1 MTAALRRL
9 SAQDSLDAIEQ
20 ALKDDGG
27 VIVEDLLTSDVI
39 ECIKAEVADARG
51 RANPGMKHLNP
62 AVQFFYGD
70 KTRHVNGMA
79 AQSRTFATEVMI
91 HPLVLALCDRILLP
105 SCARYQLNL
114 GHLIDRGPGAQA
126 QLLHRDEVVWV
137 HLPQPHAEIQIASMI
152 ALEDFRVQ
160 NGATR
165 PVPGSHRWPRQ
176 RRPEEHEIAD
186 AVMPA
191 GSAVIYLGSAIHG
204 AGTNS
209 TRSEWRPACT
219 SRMCSAG
226 CVPRRTTTSR
236 SRPRSRERCRA
247 QRKKCWATPCT
258 TRSRVRAGISG
269 WWVCAIRWS
278 YCARESSERRGSR
291 APRSCGANSQSLGAE
306 EQYSPVPN
314 CDTAMGRVP
323 ARQSRRVQHQQSPD

>member
-1 MTAALRRL
+1 MTATLRRM
-9 SAQDSLDAIEQ
+9 SATDSLDSIEQ

-27 VIVEDLLTSDVI
+27 VIVENFLAADAI
-39 ECIKAEVADARG
+39 ERIKAEAADARA

-91 HPLVLALCDRILLP
+91 HPLYLALCDRILLP

-152 ALEDFRVQ
+152 ALEDFRVET
-160 NGATR
+160 GATR
-165 PVPGSHRWPRQ
+165 LVPGSHRWPRT
-176 RRPEEHEIAD
+176 RTPEAHEIAD

-191 GSAVIYLGSAIHG
+191 GSAVIYLGSTIHG
-204 AGTNS
+204 AGANS
-209 TRSEWRPACT
+209 TQSEWRPGLHISYVLGWLRTEENNYLAVPPDVART
-219 SRMCSAG
+219 LPRAAQEVLGYAVHDAIASAG
-226 CVPRRTTTSR
+226 
-236 SRPRSRERCRA
+236 
-247 QRKKCWATPCT
+247 
-258 TRSRVRAGISG
+258 G
-269 WWVCAIRWS
+269 
-278 YCARESSERRGSR
+278 Y
-291 APRSCGANSQSLGAE
+291 LGMVGLRD
-306 EQYSPVPN
+306 PV
-314 CDTAMGRVP
+314 DLLGEGEL
-323 ARQSRRVQHQQSPD
+323 